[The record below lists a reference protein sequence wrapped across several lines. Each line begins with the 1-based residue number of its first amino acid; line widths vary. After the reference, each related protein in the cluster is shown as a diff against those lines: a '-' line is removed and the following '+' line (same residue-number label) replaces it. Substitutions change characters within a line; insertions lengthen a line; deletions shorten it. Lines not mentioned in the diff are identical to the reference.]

1 MNKEY
6 KENLLI
12 TVFFLG
18 GTIGGIWETLWTYL
32 VRGSLQWKSG
42 VMFFPLCNPI
52 YGLGALLITLYALK
66 HKSLFSIYIFAL
78 ISCTISE
85 FLFSYLEEL
94 LFNTISWD
102 YSSHFLN
109 LDGRVNLIYSL
120 FWGLLGIIFAHFILP
135 PLECSVAI
143 NGEKYQS
150 LTFTLCVIYI
160 PLLFF
165 SIVGLAV
172 NHYGTTNEILSTI
185 FSEKIMKFF
194 YPTRVLVIK

>member
-32 VRGSLQWKSG
+32 IRGSLQWKSG
-42 VMFFPLCNPI
+42 IMFFPLCNPI

-85 FLFSYLEEL
+85 YLFSYLEEL
-94 LFNTISWD
+94 LFNTI
-102 YSSHFLN
+102 
-109 LDGRVNLIYSL
+109 
-120 FWGLLGIIFAHFILP
+120 A
-135 PLECSVAI
+135 
-143 NGEKYQS
+143 
-150 LTFTLCVIYI
+150 
-160 PLLFF
+160 
-165 SIVGLAV
+165 
-172 NHYGTTNEILSTI
+172 GTTPHI
-185 FSEKIMKFF
+185 F
-194 YPTRVLVIK
+194 